1 MTPEQLEGNKLI
13 FDFDDNAYWMDVEGG
28 KIRIVHGG
36 VFTDTTLKYHYSW
49 DWLMPVVE
57 KIEKEGHEISISSQM
72 EYIHDDT
79 ETYWHQDCCISS
91 DNQEIVNTTGRSK
104 INSVY
109 AAVVQ
114 FIQWYNTQTKQ
125 P

>member
-1 MTPEQLEGNKLI
+1 MTPEQNEGNKLI
-13 FDFDDNAYWMDVEGG
+13 AEFMGYNQDGLGKWFKDGILISYHFDYF
-28 KIRIVHGG
+28 
-36 VFTDTTLKYHYSW
+36 KYHSSW

-57 KIEKEGHEISISSQM
+57 KIEKEGYEISISSQM
-72 EYIHDDT
+72 EYINDDT

-91 DNQEIVNTTGRSK
+91 DNQEIVNTTGKSK

-114 FIQWYNTQTKQ
+114 FIQWYNTQNKQ